1 MIDPVKVLVTIDIS
15 TRLLNE
21 LREVSARLQVE
32 QTFRYSEQ
40 DVAEALSLDTEV
52 LYTRYFPSRIENG
65 SRLRWIQFQGAGLDC
80 YLDHAIIRNPVAITT
95 TSGAHAGPG
104 AEFVIGLMI
113 ALARKI
119 PQLVKDQSQHCWDP
133 THS

>member
-32 QTFRYSEQ
+32 QMFRHGEQ

-65 SRLRWIQFQGAGLDC
+65 SRLRWIQYQAAGLDC
-80 YLDHAIIRNPVAITT
+80 YLSHAIIRTPVMVTT

-104 AEFVIGLMI
+104 AEFTIGLMI
-113 ALARKI
+113 ALARNI
-119 PQLVKDQSQHCWDP
+119 PA
-133 THS
+133 